1 MRRNSAIVKPA
12 FLRACNAKTLATKKS
27 TLKGEIMRT
36 INTIVRNRHRLRSV
50 GVIVLLVAL
59 ALADLDHGASQ
70 AAAGGTTHLATV
82 PLSTAPLLA
91 QTMTTIPMLPGT
103 TQPIKVGPGNQL
115 TPHVACSLVTYSNDD
130 LEGTSTINYLDFATN
145 TEHVLPGNG
154 LERLSDT
161 DGQRIAFT
169 QIQADGDHIV
179 IYDLASQITVSVPGN
194 KNWGPAIG
202 GNLVAFVHGL
212 AFDSDSG
219 EIAVYDQ
226 NTGNVTQLT
235 SDTLSDRFPA
245 VSPDGNVVVWEKCQP
260 NGTGCDIYSA
270 TQIGPGSFT
279 TRFVSGAAADF
290 FSATNGQFLAYISSK
305 SGENDIYFQRVEG
318 STEMHLSIP
327 GDQRDLRMSGNL
339 LVFESQTADLSY
351 DVFLYDLSSA
361 RLYQVTN
368 TPGTSET
375 LSDIVAGCDGL
386 NRIVYAIPGAGDF
399 DVYAFNFQ
407 LSDSI
412 TDQLND
418 LIAVVQSFD
427 LPEGTEASLL
437 SKLQD
442 ALAAVNAS
450 DTASACDSLTA
461 FINASQ
467 AQLGKK
473 LTANQ
478 VKQLVDSA
486 TQVQT
491 DLGCQ

>member
-1 MRRNSAIVKPA
+1 MRRNSAIAKPA

-50 GVIVLLVAL
+50 GVIVLLIAL
-59 ALADLDHGASQ
+59 ALADLDHGPSQ

-194 KNWGPAIG
+194 ANSAPAIG
-202 GNLVAFVHGL
+202 GNLIAYVHGP
-212 AFDSDSG
+212 FNSDSG
-219 EIAVYDQ
+219 EVAVYDQ

-235 SDTLSDRFPA
+235 SDTSSDRFPA

-279 TRFVSGAAADF
+279 TRFVSRAAANTFAD
-290 FSATNGQFLAYISSK
+290 TNGQFLAYISSK
-305 SGENDIYFQRVEG
+305 SGENDIYLQRVEG
-318 STEMHLSIP
+318 STEMQLSIP
-327 GDQRDLRMSGNL
+327 GDQRDLRMSNNL

-351 DVFLYDLSSA
+351 DVFLYDLTTA

-368 TPGTSET
+368 TPGNSET
-375 LSDIVAGCDGL
+375 LSDVVAGCNGI

-399 DVYAFNFQ
+399 DVYGFTFQ
-407 LSDSI
+407 LNDSI
-412 TDQLND
+412 VEQLND
-418 LIAVVQSFD
+418 LVALVQSFN
-427 LPEGTEASLL
+427 LSVGTEASLI

-442 ALAAVNAS
+442 AIAAVNAS
-450 DTASACDSLTA
+450 DTATACDSLTA

-467 AQLGKK
+467 AQFGKK